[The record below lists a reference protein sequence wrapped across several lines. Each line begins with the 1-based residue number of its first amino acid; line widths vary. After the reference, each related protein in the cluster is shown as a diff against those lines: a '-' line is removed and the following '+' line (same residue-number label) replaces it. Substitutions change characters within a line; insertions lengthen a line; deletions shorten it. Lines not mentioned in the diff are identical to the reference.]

1 MNFIEMGLIMNK
13 KEEIKWINRQIRISN
28 IAVWIGIILVCA
40 SFGYLVY
47 IVCTQNYGGLYEY
60 LFAAITGFITILG
73 FYALLL
79 QNNSKLKMDLQVKS
93 TESQGLPIFTQEQ
106 LKTLEAILKASNQ
119 PQEQI
124 IEKVKNEIKEIKE
137 SQVKIEESIEKISN
151 KPNLLEIVDK
161 YISKNRGS

>member
-1 MNFIEMGLIMNK
+1 MNFIEMGLIVNMN
-13 KEEIKWINRQIRISN
+13 EEIKWINRQIRISN

-40 SFGYLVY
+40 SFFYLVY
-47 IVCTQNYGGLYEY
+47 IICTQKYGDVYEY

-93 TESQGLPIFTQEQ
+93 TNSSEVTSFTQEQ
-106 LKTLEAILKASNQ
+106 LKILEVIIKESNK

-124 IEKVKNEIKEIKE
+124 IGNIKNEIKEVKE
-137 SQVKIEESIEKISN
+137 LQVKIEASLEKISK
-151 KPNLLEIVDK
+151 KPNLLEVVDK
-161 YISKNRGS
+161 YINKNRRS